1 MSVLLWILSA
11 RMSMS
16 ASMYLPY
23 LRIIFKFQQRHLQ
36 KKFVAFLHP
45 CAWLAVVD
53 QVPYSSIQIF
63 HTKKELLK

>member
-1 MSVLLWILSA
+1 MWILAA

-16 ASMYLPY
+16 ASASKYVF
-23 LRIIFKFQQRHLQ
+23 IIFLFQQRHLQ

-45 CAWLAVVD
+45 WAWLAVVD